1 MPYCLIF
8 PGQGTQFPGMSA
20 GLDLSWTADPALQGL
35 MEHGPQDV
43 LTRTVNAQKAV
54 YAVTAAL
61 WEESGLNDP
70 LMTMGHSLGEYMA
83 LTAAGA
89 LSRDDCFALVCQR
102 AAAMNSAMPAG
113 QGAMAA
119 VLGLKEEEVAEA
131 LEGVDGAWVANLNMQ
146 GQTVISGDRAAV
158 EEAGRVLKGRGAKR
172 IVPLNVGVASHC
184 PRMEPARQ
192 LLSGY
197 LRDVPLKSPRVSVVF
212 NATASGE
219 SDPEKIRTLLADQ
232 LVKPVLWEKS
242 VRYARS
248 FGVDTFIE
256 IGPKSVL
263 GPLVRKIAPEAN
275 VEVITAHGH

>member
-1 MPYCLIF
+1 
-8 PGQGTQFPGMSA
+8 
-20 GLDLSWTADPALQGL
+20 
-35 MEHGPQDV
+35 
-43 LTRTVNAQKAV
+43 
-54 YAVTAAL
+54 
-61 WEESGLNDP
+61 
-70 LMTMGHSLGEYMA
+70 
-83 LTAAGA
+83 
-89 LSRDDCFALVCQR
+89 
-102 AAAMNSAMPAG
+102 AAMDSAMPAG

-119 VLGLKEEEVAEA
+119 VLGLRAEEVADA
-131 LEGVDGAWVANLNMQ
+131 LEGVDSAWVANLNLK

-192 LLSGY
+192 RLSGY
-197 LRDVPLKSPRVSVVF
+197 LRNVPLKSPRVSVVF

-219 SDPEKIRTLLADQ
+219 SDPEKIRMLLADQ

-248 FGVDTFIE
+248 LGVDAFIE

-263 GPLVRKIAPEAN
+263 APLVRKIDPEAK
-275 VEVITAHGH
+275 VEVITAHEH

>member
-20 GLDLSWTADPALQGL
+20 GLDLSWTADPVLQGL
-35 MEHGPQDV
+35 MAQGPEDV

-70 LMTMGHSLGEYMA
+70 LMVMGHSLGEYMA
-83 LTAAGA
+83 LTASGA
-89 LSRDDCFALVCQR
+89 LSRDDCFALVCLR
-102 AAAMNSAMPAG
+102 AAAMDSAMPAG

-119 VLGLKEEEVAEA
+119 VLGMRAEEIEEA
-131 LEGVDGAWVANLNMQ
+131 LESLDGAWVANLNLQ

-172 IVPLNVGVASHC
+172 VVPLQVGVASHC

-192 LLSGY
+192 RLTGH
-197 LRDVPLKSPRVSVVF
+197 LRGVPLTNPRVSVVF
-212 NATASGE
+212 NATASEE
-219 SDPEKIRTLLADQ
+219 SDPEKIRRLLADQ

-248 FGVDTFIE
+248 RGVDTFIE

-275 VEVITAHGH
+275 VEVITAHEH